1 MAAVSNRG
9 FTVFRFQHCK
19 LANRRRT
26 KIPADIH
33 NSVQTAESTAEEGES
48 APSAAVAEK
57 EHPAPAAV
65 AEKIPQPA
73 LFAAL
78 SGNPEQTAAAAAGK
92 PPQQQ
97 KQQRRREQGE

>member
-1 MAAVSNRG
+1 MG
-9 FTVFRFQHCK
+9 FCRFQHCK
-19 LANRRRT
+19 LATRRRT

-33 NSVQTAESTAEEGES
+33 DCVQTAENTAEEGES
-48 APSAAVAEK
+48 AP
-57 EHPAPAAV
+57 PAAV

-78 SGNPEQTAAAAAGK
+78 SGDPEQTATAAGN
-92 PPQQQ
+92 PQQQ